1 MNTKLDVLPQN
12 EQAGI
17 SFISTYPISI
27 PSFVKLLEIVFLVI
41 SFVLSNLFKDGSKNI
56 IQIKWNIQQFHLLIS
71 VLSVVGCIF
80 IYAAYCFNIIRLLQR
95 RFQTI
100 YLFLTLLHVTG
111 VIFLLISTSM
121 IIQSC
126 VDIRN
131 FKVLNFDTCREIKK
145 LTSTSCSVCEGSA
158 AAGFLALIVL
168 VFDTYLHCLKYLDIK
183 RRLAIAK
190 EEEEKSKEKLPSP

>member
-1 MNTKLDVLPQN
+1 MNTKLDVLPQK

-17 SFISTYPISI
+17 GFISTYPISI
-27 PSFVKLLEIVFLVI
+27 PSFVKLLEI
-41 SFVLSNLFKDGSKNI
+41 
-56 IQIKWNIQQFHLLIS
+56 
-71 VLSVVGCIF
+71 
-80 IYAAYCFNIIRLLQR
+80 
-95 RFQTI
+95 
-100 YLFLTLLHVTG
+100 LTLLHITG

-126 VDIRN
+126 VNIRN
-131 FKVLNFDTCREIKK
+131 YKVLNFDTCREIKK

-190 EEEEKSKEKLPSP
+190 EEEEKNKEKLPSP